1 MAYILVDI
9 LPFKDGKTLD
19 DALAYFEKVRPAMER
34 NGLRRVDV
42 PLQANKVARGAQ
54 RADLVNLFE
63 TDNPEVSMKGM
74 SEDAEYQSHIPLR
87 DAIFDLAQASI
98 IVTTKV
104 A

>member
-9 LPFKDGKTLD
+9 LPFKDGKTME

-34 NGLRRVDV
+34 NGLRRIDA
-42 PLQANKVARGAQ
+42 PLQAHKVARGAQ
-54 RADLVNLFE
+54 RADMVNLFRTE
-63 TDNPEVSMKGM
+63 DPEASMKGM

-87 DAIFDLAQASI
+87 DTIFDLENASI
-98 IVTTKV
+98 ILTTKI